1 MTSIVLRM
9 CALSAAIVLL
19 ALPNSSRAAEPTK
32 RPAKVQISA
41 DKLYR
46 TSNVSSTGHVLV
58 LTWDGKL
65 FDLDLNRLA
74 VALVHDYKSYEAIA
88 NADISFSDDGKTIA
102 IFRCAA
108 AVVEILES
116 ENSAWKIKAS
126 RKFMEGYAFGAVY
139 LPPEQGV
146 VHVVVPCQAEEDS
159 GVYFCV
165 VPWKYKEPLAPSK
178 QLMWKFGEQFVFSAM
193 GDAKGERVV
202 VGGFH
207 GTRIFPMKEDEEK
220 FVELSQS
227 GGIRVSPN
235 KELIAI
241 VGPARI
247 GLRNTTPRFT
257 IVDFRGNLRGEF
269 EVRGIASF
277 SADSQSL
284 LMIDEK
290 HRIARFGFDGK
301 PVGEPGEVVADCK
314 LLIPT
319 SAARSVALIEDEG
332 LWAVEVPNPPE
343 ELKR

>member
-9 CALSAAIVLL
+9 CALSAAIALL
-19 ALPNSSRAAEPTK
+19 SLPNSSRAAEPTK

-65 FDLDLNRLA
+65 FDLDLDRLA

-102 IFRCAA
+102 IFRCDA
-108 AVVEILES
+108 AVVEILER
-116 ENSAWKIKAS
+116 ENSSWKINAS
-126 RKFMEGYAFGAVY
+126 RKFMEGWAFGAVY

-146 VHVVVPCQAEEDS
+146 VHVVVPCQAEEVS

-165 VPWKYKEPLAPSK
+165 VPWNYKQPLLPQK

-193 GDAKGERVV
+193 GDEKGERVV

-207 GTRIFPMKEDEEK
+207 ATRIFDLKGDDRK
-220 FVELSQS
+220 VVELEQA
-227 GGIRVSPN
+227 GWIRVSPN
-235 KELIAI
+235 KELISI
-241 VGPARI
+241 SGPLFI
-247 GLRNTTPRFT
+247 GMGESTQRLT
-257 IVDFRGNLRGEF
+257 IVDFQGKLRGEF
-269 EVRGIASF
+269 MTGGLPSF
-277 SADSQSL
+277 AVDSQSL

-290 HRIARFGFDGK
+290 HRIARYRFDGK